1 MAYAKTLNEM
11 WNGDSNVVTP
21 DMFKRILGQ
30 YATQFQGFG
39 QHDSH
44 ECINTV
50 LDFLGEDLYR
60 KGKKPYI
67 DMDEPENL
75 DQEAAAQD
83 AWNRHLYRNESIITD
98 LFHGQ
103 FNNWGTVTIGQ
114 NETFMD
120 FRNIVFEKYGK
131 DISSYT
137 IVKLAN
143 KVYSRYYS
151 TTSTINQYSDDM
163 E

>member
-1 MAYAKTLNEM
+1 MMSISLPIPLKKQQQKFFFVPYHI
-11 WNGDSNVVTP
+11 GD
-21 DMFKRILGQ
+21 D
-30 YATQFQGFG
+30 
-39 QHDSH
+39 
-44 ECINTV
+44 
-50 LDFLGEDLYR
+50 
-60 KGKKPYI
+60 YI
-67 DMDEPENL
+67 
-75 DQEAAAQD
+75 
-83 AWNRHLYRNESIITD
+83 
-98 LFHGQ
+98 
-103 FNNWGTVTIGQ
+103 NNWGTVTIGQ

>member
-1 MAYAKTLNEM
+1 
-11 WNGDSNVVTP
+11 
-21 DMFKRILGQ
+21 
-30 YATQFQGFG
+30 
-39 QHDSH
+39 
-44 ECINTV
+44 
-50 LDFLGEDLYR
+50 
-60 KGKKPYI
+60 
-67 DMDEPENL
+67 
-75 DQEAAAQD
+75 
-83 AWNRHLYRNESIITD
+83 
-98 LFHGQ
+98 
-103 FNNWGTVTIGQ
+103 
-114 NETFMD
+114 MD

>member
-1 MAYAKTLNEM
+1 MMSISLPIPLKKLQLKFFFVPYHI
-11 WNGDSNVVTP
+11 GD
-21 DMFKRILGQ
+21 D
-30 YATQFQGFG
+30 
-39 QHDSH
+39 
-44 ECINTV
+44 
-50 LDFLGEDLYR
+50 
-60 KGKKPYI
+60 YI
-67 DMDEPENL
+67 
-75 DQEAAAQD
+75 
-83 AWNRHLYRNESIITD
+83 
-98 LFHGQ
+98 
-103 FNNWGTVTIGQ
+103 NNWGTVTIGP